1 MLPKTKKSTGN
12 SFTVFI
18 QLTILIHYHIE
29 LISVVGEVQPKGR
42 SLRNK
47 QQYMAVDY
55 EKVQG
60 TPDTFVFDCEPST
73 ANS

>member
-29 LISVVGEVQPKGR
+29 LISVVREVQPKGR
-42 SLRNK
+42 SPRNK

-55 EKVQG
+55 EQV
-60 TPDTFVFDCEPST
+60 
-73 ANS
+73 